1 MSVTGDADLDHLVKL
16 LSAEHLHCE
25 VAIVPL
31 LLINILEEILW
42 DYCKCTVSDQTFSV
56 ILASLH
62 RSCLKH
68 VLLYNMPGAFLSFLL
83 YLLTGILW

>member
-42 DYCKCTVSDQTFSV
+42 DYASV
-56 ILASLH
+56 LFLIKLSQLFWHPFIDLA
-62 RSCLKH
+62 
-68 VLLYNMPGAFLSFLL
+68 
-83 YLLTGILW
+83 